1 MKGTTYVKKILLAV
15 AACSLLA
22 LGLTGC
28 PNDTGTAA
36 STGNENTSTG
46 SN

>member
-1 MKGTTYVKKILLAV
+1 MKKILLAA

-28 PNDTGTAA
+28 PNDTGTSA
-36 STGNENTSTG
+36 STGNNGTQTG
-46 SN
+46 TN

>member
-1 MKGTTYVKKILLAV
+1 MKKFLLAA

-28 PNDTGTAA
+28 PGPADTAG
-36 STGNENTSTG
+36 STGNNGTEAG

>member
-1 MKGTTYVKKILLAV
+1 MKKILLAA
-15 AACSLLA
+15 AACSLLV

-28 PNDTGTAA
+28 PGPQDIGG
-36 STGNENTSTG
+36 STGNSGTEAG

>member
-1 MKGTTYVKKILLAV
+1 MKKFAIAAL
-15 AACSLLA
+15 ACSMLA

-28 PNDTGTAA
+28 PNTPGAA
-36 STGNENTSTG
+36 GGSTGNNGTSTG

>member
-1 MKGTTYVKKILLAV
+1 MKKVFLAV
-15 AACSLLA
+15 VACSMLA

-28 PNDTGTAA
+28 PNPQDVGG
-36 STGNENTSTG
+36 STGNNGTEAG

>member
-1 MKGTTYVKKILLAV
+1 MKKILLAA

-28 PNDTGTAA
+28 PQVDTSS
-36 STGNENTSTG
+36 STGNNGAAGESK
-46 SN
+46 

>member
-1 MKGTTYVKKILLAV
+1 MKKILLAA

-28 PNDTGTAA
+28 PQPQTSS
-36 STGNENTSTG
+36 STGNDGAAAG
-46 SN
+46 SK

>member
-1 MKGTTYVKKILLAV
+1 MKKLLIAA

-28 PNDTGTAA
+28 PDTPGTAA

>member
-1 MKGTTYVKKILLAV
+1 MKKFLLAA

-28 PNDTGTAA
+28 PAPETAG
-36 STGNENTSTG
+36 STGNNGTEAG

>member
-1 MKGTTYVKKILLAV
+1 MKKFLIAA
-15 AACSLLA
+15 AACSMLA

-28 PNDTGTAA
+28 PNPQTAA
-36 STGNENTSTG
+36 STGNGGTAAG

>member
-1 MKGTTYVKKILLAV
+1 MKKILLAA

-28 PNDTGTAA
+28 PNNPGTSA
-36 STGNENTSTG
+36 STGNNGTNAG

>member
-1 MKGTTYVKKILLAV
+1 MKKFLLAA

-28 PNDTGTAA
+28 PNPETSA
-36 STGNENTSTG
+36 STGNNGTAAG